1 MRDISDEALAA
12 LSGDRFDDRLLVVP
26 WYDGEPTHEGPLPVE
41 SWSIR
46 WTRSSQIQGEA
57 QFSVADPDGVFAPWA
72 VDDMLGVGGTRVTCA
87 LLLGGVDEEVPL
99 GTFRITQV
107 EPSQVWVSASRV
119 RSIGSDGTRHV
130 DEPARWLASG
140 TVSVT
145 ASDETWQVS
154 ASDFLAPQTVTH
166 RASVMS
172 EIELLLDDIMP
183 VVFTSGVTDT
193 GVPSTVAYEGS
204 RIDALGTLVR
214 ALDAAYRVDAY
225 GQLEVYK
232 PGEDPVWTINPGDEG
247 VLIDF
252 GRTYDAGELT
262 NTMVVEG
269 KSGDEGVP
277 LIGVAREASG
287 PLSVDGPHGS
297 IPAKRQSDI
306 LDTQGKVDAAA
317 RTYLRTAINDRAIEL
332 PVQCLPNPA
341 LEVGDVVRVE
351 TPVGGLVGPVES
363 ISLSGNRAGID
374 PMELGVVVPFSDMQ
388 RVGRALR
395 LGLVS

>member
-183 VVFTSGVTDT
+183 VVFTSGVSDT

-269 KSGDEGVP
+269 KSGDEGAP
-277 LIGVAREASG
+277 LIGVRSEEHASA
-287 PLSVDGPHGS
+287 L
-297 IPAKRQSDI
+297 QSR
-306 LDTQGKVDAAA
+306 GH
-317 RTYLRTAINDRAIEL
+317 
-332 PVQCLPNPA
+332 
-341 LEVGDVVRVE
+341 
-351 TPVGGLVGPVES
+351 
-363 ISLSGNRAGID
+363 
-374 PMELGVVVPFSDMQ
+374 
-388 RVGRALR
+388 
-395 LGLVS
+395 LVS